1 MLSDKTAEKKE
12 IDPDALMREYKQT
25 GSLEARNKLVMHY
38 IYIAQGMA
46 VKMSSTYHKY
56 ATTEEMV
63 NQCVIALI
71 NSLERF
77 DPDKGVKFSTY
88 AFTKIRGAIID
99 YVRKQDWLSR
109 RVRQM
114 DIRILKTE
122 DELSLELG
130 RPPTR
135 LEMADRL
142 QITPEKYDRCVWEM
156 SGENIYSLETLLT
169 TPGRSQNALTMEGV
183 FDPEYEMDE
192 QELRAQLIQAIDTL
206 NDQERTVL
214 SLYYYED
221 LTMREIGQVLGVSEQ
236 RVGQINQKLIRKLR
250 EKLSYY
256 TKG

>member
-71 NSLERF
+71 NSLE
-77 DPDKGVKFSTY
+77 
-88 AFTKIRGAIID
+88 
-99 YVRKQDWLSR
+99 
-109 RVRQM
+109 
-114 DIRILKTE
+114 
-122 DELSLELG
+122 LG

-169 TPGRSQNALTMEGV
+169 TPGHSQNALTVEGV

-206 NDQERTVL
+206 
-214 SLYYYED
+214 S
-221 LTMREIGQVLGVSEQ
+221 
-236 RVGQINQKLIRKLR
+236 
-250 EKLSYY
+250 
-256 TKG
+256 

>member
-169 TPGRSQNALTMEGV
+169 TPGRSQNALS
-183 FDPEYEMDE
+183 
-192 QELRAQLIQAIDTL
+192 LIHI
-206 NDQERTVL
+206 
-214 SLYYYED
+214 
-221 LTMREIGQVLGVSEQ
+221 
-236 RVGQINQKLIRKLR
+236 
-250 EKLSYY
+250 
-256 TKG
+256 

>member
-1 MLSDKTAEKKE
+1 
-12 IDPDALMREYKQT
+12 
-25 GSLEARNKLVMHY
+25 
-38 IYIAQGMA
+38 
-46 VKMSSTYHKY
+46 
-56 ATTEEMV
+56 MV

-114 DIRILKTE
+114 DNR
-122 DELSLELG
+122 SLELG

-169 TPGRSQNALTMEGV
+169 TPGRSQNALTVEGV